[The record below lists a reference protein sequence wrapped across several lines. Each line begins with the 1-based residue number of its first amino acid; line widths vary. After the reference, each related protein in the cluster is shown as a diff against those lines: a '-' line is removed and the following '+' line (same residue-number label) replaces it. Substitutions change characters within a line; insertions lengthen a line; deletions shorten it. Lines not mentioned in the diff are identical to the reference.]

1 MTNNFYLTV
10 YLTEGFL
17 TGYLRLRTVFLSKK
31 MNFEVKISK
40 FNLNLPLTSVTST
53 SDCFQNYMKSKHK
66 LLVLKCRIILLWRSL
81 LNLIV
86 FDDGGVDSPEC

>member
-31 MNFEVKISK
+31 MNSEVKISK

-66 LLVLKCRIILLWRSL
+66 LLGLKWLWRSL